1 MKDVALVGLP
11 SSGKSTVFTA
21 VSGRIAQR
29 GATAA
34 QAVVDVPDDRLEKI
48 AEIYSSAKI
57 TRAQVRLL
65 DIAGLD
71 QRALGEARASDA
83 LAIVLRGFGP
93 DADPGRDLDLFRT
106 ELAMADLQ
114 TVEKVAE
121 RKKVDPAEG
130 DVATRARDVLQE
142 GRWLS
147 EVDWSDDERRIVAL
161 WTPLTF
167 KPAIN
172 VINAEE
178 PGASELGIVIC
189 GALEAEAT
197 ELPPD
202 EAMELLGEYG
212 IEESAV
218 GRFVTAAYNAI
229 GLLVFYTGGPT
240 EARAWETKLGS
251 RAPQAAGAIHSDF
264 ERAFIRA
271 ERVSFADLVAC
282 GSEDAAK
289 EKGLLRVEGKDYEVQ
304 DGDVLHILHG
314 A

>member
-1 MKDVALVGLP
+1 VKDVALVGLP
-11 SSGKSTVFTA
+11 GSGKSTVFTA
-21 VSGRIAQR
+21 VSGRISQR

-34 QAVVDVPDDRLEKI
+34 QAVVDVPDERLQRI
-48 AEIYSSAKI
+48 AEVYSSAKI
-57 TRAQVRLL
+57 THAQVRVL

-71 QRALGEARASDA
+71 QRALGEARAADA
-83 LAIVLRGFGP
+83 LAIVLRAFGP
-93 DADPGRDLDLFRT
+93 DADPAHDLDLFRT
-106 ELAMADLQ
+106 ELAMADLG

-130 DVATRARDVLQE
+130 DVAKRAQQVLQE
-142 GRWLS
+142 GRWLT
-147 EVDWSDDERRIVAL
+147 EETWSDDERRIISL

-172 VINAEE
+172 VVNTEE
-178 PGASELGIVIC
+178 PSSSDLGIVIC

-202 EAMELLGEYG
+202 DALELLGGYG
-212 IEESAV
+212 IEQSAV
-218 GRFVTAAYNAI
+218 GRFVAAAYSAI

-240 EARAWETKLGS
+240 EAHAWETKLGS
-251 RAPQAAGAIHSDF
+251 KAPQAAGAIHSDF

-271 ERVSFADLVAC
+271 ERVTFEDLVAC
-282 GSEDAAK
+282 GSEEVAK

-304 DGDVLHILHG
+304 DGDVLHILHS

>member
-1 MKDVALVGLP
+1 LKDVALVGLP

-21 VSGRIAQR
+21 VSGRISQR
-29 GATAA
+29 GAAAA
-34 QAVVDVPDDRLEKI
+34 QAVVEVPDERLERI

-71 QRALGEARASDA
+71 QRALGEARAADA
-83 LAIVLRGFGP
+83 LAIVLRAFGP
-93 DADPGRDLDLFRT
+93 DADPTRDLDMFRT
-106 ELAMADLQ
+106 ELTLVDLT
-114 TVEKVAE
+114 TVEKVTE
-121 RKKVDPAEG
+121 RKKVDPSEG
-130 DVATRARDVLQE
+130 DVAKRAQEALQE

-147 EVDWSDDERRIVAL
+147 EVDWSEDERRIVAL

-167 KPAIN
+167 KPSVN

-178 PGASELGIVIC
+178 PEASDLGVVIC

-197 ELPPD
+197 ELPED
-202 EAMELLGEYG
+202 EAAVLLKEFG
-212 IEESAV
+212 IEESAA
-218 GRFVTAAYNAI
+218 GRFVAAAYNAL

-240 EARAWETKLGS
+240 EAHAWECKVGS
-251 RAPQAAGAIHSDF
+251 KAPQAAGAIHSDF

-271 ERVSFADLVAC
+271 ERVNYTDLVAC
-282 GSEDAAK
+282 GSEQAARD
-289 EKGLLRVEGKDYEVQ
+289 KGLLRVEGKDYVVQ
-304 DGDVLHILHG
+304 DGDLLNILHG